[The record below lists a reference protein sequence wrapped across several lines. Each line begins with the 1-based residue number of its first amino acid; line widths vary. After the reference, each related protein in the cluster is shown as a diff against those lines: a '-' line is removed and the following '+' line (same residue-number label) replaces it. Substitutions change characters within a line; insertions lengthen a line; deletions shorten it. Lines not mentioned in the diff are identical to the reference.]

1 MRISDWSSDV
11 CSADLPCERVLRNFG
26 KRLVDIRPGFG
37 QLIHR
42 DERGHGD
49 ITYQAVTIS
58 PSETEAA
65 VINLLRFHEAETAL
79 LFCATRDNVR
89 SFHATLV
96 ERGFPAV
103 ALSGEHSHSDR
114 NHPLQALRDRPARIC
129 VATDCDA
136 RGTHPPSLVHVLTS
150 TTPPPP

>member
-65 VINLLRFHEAETAL
+65 VINLLRFHEADTAL
-79 LFCATRDNVR
+79 LR
-89 SFHATLV
+89 SE
-96 ERGFPAV
+96 ERRVGK
-103 ALSGEHSHSDR
+103 E
-114 NHPLQALRDRPARIC
+114 C
-129 VATDCDA
+129 V
-136 RGTHPPSLVHVLTS
+136 S
-150 TTPPPP
+150 TCRYRWLLYL